1 MFQKC
6 VILNDYKTGAKLKV
20 TDKEF
25 QKCVILNDYKT
36 FEENE
41 DCEEQFQ
48 KCVILNDYKTQERPA
63 TPPYPVLEV
72 CYFE

>member
-36 FEENE
+36 ILTVNNKNAE
-41 DCEEQFQ
+41 FQ